1 MDINAIK
8 IENKIY
14 YLRGLNVMLDSDLA
28 ELYQMDTKRINEQV
42 KRNHK
47 RFPENFMFQVN
58 HEEWEYLKSQF
69 ATSLSKQG
77 GRRKIPYV
85 FTEQGVAML
94 SAVLNSEIAIQ
105 VSIQII
111 QTFIAMRRTLGN
123 LTGIIQRL
131 DDLEIRQLK
140 TDGKLEKIFNAL
152 EIDIQP
158 KQGVFYEGQ
167 LFDAHVFVSSIIKQA
182 KKSLVLIDNYVDEN
196 TLLLLSKRKLG
207 VTCMIYTRLNSVI
220 NRDLE
225 KHNKQYQ
232 KINLTENSGSH
243 DRFIIIDDI
252 LLYHFGASLKDLG
265 NKCFAF
271 SRMDSL
277 LMDIKSKLLKA

>member
-1 MDINAIK
+1 MDINVVK

-47 RFPENFMFQVN
+47 RFPDNFMFQVN

-69 ATSLSKQG
+69 ATSFTKQG

-131 DDLEIRQLK
+131 DDLEIRQLR
-140 TDGKLEKIFNAL
+140 TDGKREKIFNAL

-158 KQGVFYEGQ
+158 KQGVFFEGQ

-182 KKSLVLIDNYVDEN
+182 KKVW
-196 TLLLLSKRKLG
+196 
-207 VTCMIYTRLNSVI
+207 
-220 NRDLE
+220 
-225 KHNKQYQ
+225 
-232 KINLTENSGSH
+232 
-243 DRFIIIDDI
+243 F
-252 LLYHFGASLKDLG
+252 
-265 NKCFAF
+265 
-271 SRMDSL
+271 
-277 LMDIKSKLLKA
+277 